1 MRRMMVLLGMAT
13 LALLLVTVFLPSQN
27 PSTAPVLL
35 APSATPTLPAC
46 VTEDG
51 AGQAVCWWDAQ
62 AQGNGMGTSVVS
74 GDCAPSVVGSEA
86 VSALC
91 INLHAREMREVTN
104 ADGSINTVPNGA
116 DLVGECVIESD
127 SQPIEE
133 CIRGWLG

>member
-1 MRRMMVLLGMAT
+1 MVLLSLAT
-13 LALLLVTVFLPSQN
+13 LALILVTVLLPAQS

-35 APSATPTLPAC
+35 APSATPTLAMC
-46 VTEDG
+46 ITEDG

-74 GDCAPSVVGSEA
+74 GDCAPSVVGSDE

-91 INLHAREMREVTN
+91 INLHARETREETN

-116 DLVGECVIESD
+116 DLVGECISEKD